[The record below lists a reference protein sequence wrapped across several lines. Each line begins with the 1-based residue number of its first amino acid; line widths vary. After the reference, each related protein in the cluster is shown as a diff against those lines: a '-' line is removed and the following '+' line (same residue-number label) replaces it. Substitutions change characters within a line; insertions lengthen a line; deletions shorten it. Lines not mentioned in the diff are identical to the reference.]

1 MLLLLSDFSMR
12 EIALDTETTG
22 LSVENGD
29 RITEIGCVEI
39 VNKRVTGKFFHV
51 YVNPER
57 EVSREAQE
65 ISGLTYEFLKSHK
78 KFNEVYT
85 EFLDFIKDS
94 RLIIHNAIFDIG
106 FLNFELEK
114 SRAEIIKMEN
124 VINTLTMAK
133 QKFPGSPATLD
144 ALCKRFSI
152 DASKRIKHGALID
165 AELLAEVYINMSV
178 RIQQKDIFSIQRY
191 TLNPISRIEKN
202 LELKV
207 IKVSE
212 SELNAHNNLLK
223 KIKEPIWTRFQ

>member
-1 MLLLLSDFSMR
+1 MR